1 MRKLRRASKT
11 EPTTALINIVFL
23 ILIFFMV
30 TGTLDNQNTGD
41 VEFVQSQE
49 LECCVPPNAI
59 LIDAQG
65 VTSVDGEMVPD
76 ITLRLDEL
84 RTKGDTIR
92 LLPDQNLPASE
103 LLSIIGRLK
112 SAGAGRIIIVT
123 EHSGQ

>member
-1 MRKLRRASKT
+1 MRKLRRASKS

-30 TGTLDNQNTGD
+30 TGTLDNQSTGD
-41 VEFVQSQE
+41 VEFVQSRQ
-49 LECCVPPNAI
+49 LECCVPSNAI

-65 VTSVDGEMVPD
+65 VTSVDGEVVPD

-84 RTKGDTIR
+84 RTEEDTVR
-92 LLPDQNLPASE
+92 LLPDQNLPAAD

-112 SAGAGRIIIVT
+112 SVGAGRIVIVT
-123 EHSGQ
+123 EHAGQ